1 MLVLAIRRVVASGG
15 ELVRRRVVEMEIS
28 GSGVYVDDVVG
39 GCGSFFNIRASFIG
53 NNPAPRHADIMFSLH
68 NALGRAFLKQS
79 NYSAF
84 CILAIPVRKYLSSSF
99 PMCVL
104 NGPKIPTSRG

>member
-1 MLVLAIRRVVASGG
+1 MLILAIRRVVASGG
-15 ELVRRRVVEMEIS
+15 ELVRRRVVELDIS
-28 GSGVYVDDVVG
+28 GSGVDVDDVVDG
-39 GCGSFFNIRASFIG
+39 YGSFFNIRASFIS
-53 NNPAPRHADIMFSLH
+53 NNPAPRHADIIFSLY

-79 NYSAF
+79 NHSAF

-104 NGPKIPTSRG
+104 NSPKIPTSSY